1 MTRPNLLTRLLLRCS
16 RPFREGHLLH
26 ADGTPYMERF
36 ALFETPWISARIHH
50 IASPDLDR
58 DMHDHPWNFASLVL
72 SGGYTEARPT
82 FPRHPQWI
90 DGLED
95 RSYARREAGTVQ
107 QLSDMYQDATRWRLF
122 QEWAAAEQRAED
134 AESALA
140 ESGRRNVDMINR
152 RVPIEQVLR
161 CREREVSNGRG
172 LPKPRHAPRESRRM
186 SRRRDWGRWI
196 RLDVAHH
203 YLSVDKRWFRERA
216 AARARRRALEASTR
230 DPSR

>member
-95 RSYARREAGTVQ
+95 RSYARREAGTVAFRRATDRH
-107 QLSDMYQDATRWRLF
+107 LISDVDPGTWTLFVYGAAFQWWGFYTRLGKVHWT
-122 QEWAAAEQRAED
+122 EYSSIHAS
-134 AESALA
+134 AESHGLELMLKS
-140 ESGRRNVDMINR
+140 ESEGI
-152 RVPIEQVLR
+152 
-161 CREREVSNGRG
+161 
-172 LPKPRHAPRESRRM
+172 
-186 SRRRDWGRWI
+186 
-196 RLDVAHH
+196 
-203 YLSVDKRWFRERA
+203 
-216 AARARRRALEASTR
+216 
-230 DPSR
+230 PSWP